1 MRALDSEGKKKAL
14 YVWNPAIDVTH
25 PAALLAQATGGM
37 GGLYGF
43 LPLIFIFVIFYL
55 LLIRPQQTKQKKWQE
70 MLGTLKSG
78 DKVVTSGGI
87 KGTII
92 AVKDDAFHLR
102 VPPDNL
108 RLEVVKS
115 SVVTVTQDE

>member
-1 MRALDSEGKKKAL
+1 MLGQASGGAGGWIGF
-14 YVWNPAIDVTH
+14 VP
-25 PAALLAQATGGM
+25 LL
-37 GGLYGF
+37 
-43 LPLIFIFVIFYL
+43 FIFAIFYL

-70 MLGTLKSG
+70 MLETLKSG

-92 AVKDDAFHLR
+92 AVKDDGFHLR

-108 RLEVVKS
+108 RMEVVKS
-115 SVVTVTQDE
+115 AVVSVTRDE

>member
-1 MRALDSEGKKKAL
+1 LF
-14 YVWNPAIDVTH
+14 VTNPAIVVNH
-25 PAALLAQATGGM
+25 PAALLGQANGGLG

-92 AVKDDAFHLR
+92 AVKDDAFQLR

-108 RLEVVKS
+108 RMEVVKS
-115 SVVTVTQDE
+115 AVVTVTQDE

>member
-1 MRALDSEGKKKAL
+1 LF
-14 YVWNPAIDVTH
+14 VTNPAIVVSH
-25 PAALLAQATGGM
+25 PAALLAQASGGM

-43 LPLIFIFVIFYL
+43 LPLVFIFVIFYL
-55 LLIRPQQTKQKKWQE
+55 LLIRPQQTKQKKWQQ